1 MNSQNQYNPLHLAVE
16 ELKTVPTID
25 IKGKAYTTVANRIAI
40 FRKHFPDYSVVTNI
54 LHDDEIKVIVQTK
67 ITTPNNIIVATG
79 LAEEF
84 RNENF
89 INQTSALENA
99 ETSSIGRALA
109 CLSLGG
115 SEYASA
121 NEVENAISQQNSTSY
136 SKQNISNQR
145 STNEQNYQS
154 NRQVNQRQYQHQNDF
169 TTLTNAGLQVIDN
182 GDILTVSGDGIFEKK
197 NIIKSAGFKWDGQ
210 NKTWYLPKRQVA

>member
-67 ITTPNNIIVATG
+67 ITTPNNIVVATG

-145 STNEQNYQS
+145 TNEQNYQA
-154 NRQVNQRQYQHQNDF
+154 NRQVNQRQQYQYQNDF
-169 TTLTNAGLQVIDN
+169 RTLINAGLQVIDN
-182 GDILTVSGDGIFEKK
+182 GDTLTVSGDGIFEKK
-197 NIIKSAGFKWDGQ
+197 SIIKKLLF
-210 NKTWYLPKRQVA
+210 